1 MSFNVKFIINGNLE
15 VNESA
20 SDNLM
25 FAELIYKFSQKVG
38 LKEEHKA
45 AFIFN
50 SDKIKAD
57 SIRTLKDIGIEENSV
72 INVKTKRPLDYKP
85 KNIENSKNLQNNYID
100 MGMNM
105 NHYGNMYMNQN
116 MNNYGNMNMNQNMS
130 SGFFIMFSLNGVYA
144 GSMYVTENML
154 FSEVVSHFSKYYPI
168 RYENEVIFFYNLNPI
183 KSDSNKKLKE
193 LGIKNMSIIDIK
205 TKAPINDLFNYNY
218 GNMGMNHYPFIG
230 LQNYENMN
238 EKIKIVFNYKID
250 FEANKDTKFSD
261 LSKRFCSEVDLLL
274 KAHTYYLG
282 SQKIKSTENQT
293 LSQLNIYNNSEISVL
308 TEDKDILNVFFF
320 FEGKTINVQATKNT
334 KFSEL
339 SEKFCL
345 LADISDKHPKFL
357 INSFPVHS
365 TDNRTLAELNISNQS
380 KIDVVF
386 EGEII
391 GG

>member
-1 MSFNVKFIINGNLE
+1 MKIKNVFFKINGNIE

-20 SDNLM
+20 YESMM
-25 FAELIYKFSQKVG
+25 FSVLVYNFSQKVG
-38 LKEEHKA
+38 LKEENKA
-45 AFIFN
+45 SFTFN
-50 SDKIKAD
+50 SKKIKAD
-57 SIRTLKDIGIEENSV
+57 SIRKLKDIGIEENSV
-72 INVKTKRPLDYKP
+72 INVKTERPLDYKP
-85 KNIENSKNLQNNYID
+85 KNIENSKILQNNYID
-100 MGMNM
+100 IGMNM
-105 NHYGNMYMNQN
+105 NNYGNMYMNQN

-154 FSEVVSHFSKYYPI
+154 FSEVVSHFSKYFPI

-205 TKAPINDLFNYNY
+205 TKTPLNDLFNYNY

-250 FEANKDTKFSD
+250 LEANKDTTFSD

-274 KAHTYYLG
+274 KAPTYYLG

-308 TEDKDILNVFFF
+308 LEVKDILNVIFFF
-320 FEGKTINVQATKNT
+320 KGKTINVQATKNT

-339 SEKFCL
+339 IEQFCL
-345 LADISDKHPKFL
+345 LADISDKHPKF
-357 INSFPVHS
+357 
-365 TDNRTLAELNISNQS
+365 
-380 KIDVVF
+380 
-386 EGEII
+386 
-391 GG
+391 